1 MLDGYMK
8 KIESIIEKEEF
19 DRSNYEEKILER
31 EEMLKSLDNDK
42 LEQEKENELSE
53 VKLKQKISQKKSNND
68 LSNRPA
74 WNSNTLKNKINK
86 QRETLKQSKV
96 ITSKN
101 IKNKVEEKKK
111 KNLNFQKQQ
120 EDVNRKHNQL
130 TEEISKKENEIK
142 KFAKEKEDLS
152 KFLFKMEKVV
162 KGKTNKSPGGETTVM
177 TFTNEDSKDDRN
189 NFEAFDSQRL
199 TINISGGS
207 PNIILNDDKGQNEII
222 LSKKDLMR
230 YLNKTYRENQG
241 LKNFQNQIFN
251 LSKAYD
257 DINNNL
263 ADCISEFQ
271 QLCTSTK
278 GDEIKKEDVNTQLDN
293 LKKYIDIS
301 LETKQNEYNIL
312 MDKVD
317 EDINFLKTEFLEY
330 EKEMKEGD
338 GMERIEMQRKIME
351 LQNKKEELERQIQE
365 IESKK
370 ENDQNVA

>member
-1 MLDGYMK
+1 
-8 KIESIIEKEEF
+8 
-19 DRSNYEEKILER
+19 
-31 EEMLKSLDNDK
+31 
-42 LEQEKENELSE
+42 
-53 VKLKQKISQKKSNND
+53 
-68 LSNRPA
+68 
-74 WNSNTLKNKINK
+74 
-86 QRETLKQSKV
+86 
-96 ITSKN
+96 
-101 IKNKVEEKKK
+101 
-111 KNLNFQKQQ
+111 
-120 EDVNRKHNQL
+120 
-130 TEEISKKENEIK
+130 
-142 KFAKEKEDLS
+142 
-152 KFLFKMEKVV
+152 MEKVV
-162 KGKTNKSPGGETTVM
+162 KGKANKSPGGETTVM

-271 QLCTSTK
+271 QLCTSTE

-312 MDKVD
+312 MDKAD